1 VFLCC
6 WRIFLVCLALEI
18 VGSCV
23 VLGFSVGMEA
33 FDELLSINVP
43 WSQGLDLSLLLPVIS
58 LIFTVVSKLLLLYST
73 IDKTSRLKMKSFS
86 TMRVTQRGSQC
97 YMEKRRGR
105 RELEVTQM
113 RWGGINRGESG
124 LTSNHFLMC
133 TPQLDCSEMFT
144 ELYREEKR
152 EEGDRGGQEDKRREW
167 KGERQIQPV
176 ISSLSVLHRLEHTEI
191 QSWVE

>member
-1 VFLCC
+1 M
-6 WRIFLVCLALEI
+6 VCLALEL
-18 VGSCV
+18 VGPCV

-43 WSQGLDLSLLLPVIS
+43 WSQGLDLILLLPVIS

-86 TMRVTQRGSQC
+86 TVRVTQRGSQR

-113 RWGGINRGESG
+113 R
-124 LTSNHFLMC
+124 
-133 TPQLDCSEMFT
+133 
-144 ELYREEKR
+144 
-152 EEGDRGGQEDKRREW
+152 
-167 KGERQIQPV
+167 
-176 ISSLSVLHRLEHTEI
+176 
-191 QSWVE
+191 